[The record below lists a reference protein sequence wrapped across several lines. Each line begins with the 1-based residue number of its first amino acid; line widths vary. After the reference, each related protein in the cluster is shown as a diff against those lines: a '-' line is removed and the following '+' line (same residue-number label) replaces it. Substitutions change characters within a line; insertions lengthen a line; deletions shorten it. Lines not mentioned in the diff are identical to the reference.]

1 MRINSLSVDNFR
13 LLSDGNKNK
22 VIFDN
27 DTTII
32 VGRNNCGKTSLIEV
46 VEKFH
51 GKNNSFK
58 FEDFSLSTHEKFKS
72 SYELYLEYPV
82 GEDIMIK
89 NFIFNKAPNWFRWL
103 LVLPISAVSFLLVT
117 ILIYL
122 LINSP
127 LGFYNNPDGTF
138 ELIFMYIVPTI
149 TFIYMSAVI
158 APKNKFITALLVSFI
173 LLFISSA
180 SLILISI
187 GFSVPVYS
195 QGFDIFRIVCNII
208 AIFLTVIYIY
218 KNEEELLDKY

>member
-1 MRINSLSVDNFR
+1 MLN
-13 LLSDGNKNK
+13 
-22 VIFDN
+22 
-27 DTTII
+27 
-32 VGRNNCGKTSLIEV
+32 
-46 VEKFH
+46 
-51 GKNNSFK
+51 
-58 FEDFSLSTHEKFKS
+58 
-72 SYELYLEYPV
+72 
-82 GEDIMIK
+82 
-89 NFIFNKAPNWFRWL
+89 NFIFKKAPNWLRWL